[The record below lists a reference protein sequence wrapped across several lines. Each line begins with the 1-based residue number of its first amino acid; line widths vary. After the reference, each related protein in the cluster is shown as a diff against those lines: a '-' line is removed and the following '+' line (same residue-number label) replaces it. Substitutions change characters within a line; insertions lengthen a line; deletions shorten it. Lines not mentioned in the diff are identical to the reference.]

1 MMESL
6 KDFKVHFP
14 AGYLAQE
21 EGSSGVS
28 GTEEI
33 ISEEDAVQKIAQLRI
48 KSTYLENLN
57 QRQVLSA
64 VCQSEVAKFQFSA
77 IKISERNHLLG

>member
-14 AGYLAQE
+14 SGFLAQE
-21 EGSSGVS
+21 EGCSAVS

-64 VCQSEVAKFQFSA
+64 AHRSENAKFIICSNKR
-77 IKISERNHLLG
+77 KI

>member
-64 VCQSEVAKFQFSA
+64 VCRSELAKFSLSLKEIFF
-77 IKISERNHLLG
+77 

>member
-6 KDFKVHFP
+6 KDFKVNFP
-14 AGYLAQE
+14 GGFLVEEAGA
-21 EGSSGVS
+21 SNAS

-64 VCQSEVAKFQFSA
+64 AHGSPGSQTADSA
-77 IKISERNHLLG
+77 VRSFDEICCA